1 MMHYSV
7 KSSQMNTSSMFGEPT
22 LLFTNYCNEQYQQHP
37 RSPHSHHEMVE
48 ILYILRD
55 NGVFEIN
62 GTPYP
67 VHNGDLVIYNSDA
80 VHNES
85 AQFPP
90 PPLYG
95 LEATGIQIKGLPS
108 NWLIPPDTCP
118 VISLGDHALE
128 FRHLFRQI
136 YDQSA
141 AQTENAGIICQYLFL
156 ALLHMIQELI
166 NGSTPVHAG
175 TNEESKANKL
185 GRQIQIYV
193 DEHVLEDLSVQS
205 VADHFDISSA
215 YLFRLFKQITGTS
228 LMQYIIQRRM
238 GEAQTLLLITDL
250 SITEVAQKV
259 GYNNLSHFVKMFTQ
273 NVGMSPRKYRKQ
285 SGIAYNRPTDA

>member
-1 MMHYSV
+1 
-7 KSSQMNTSSMFGEPT
+7 MFGEPV
-22 LLFTNYCNEQYQQHP
+22 LLFTNYCDEQYQLHP

-55 NGVFEIN
+55 SGVFEIN

-67 VHNGDLVIYNSDA
+67 VHSGDLVIYNSDA
-80 VHNES
+80 VHNEAS
-85 AQFPP
+85 HFPP

-95 LEATGIQIKGLPS
+95 LEATGIQLEGLPS
-108 NWLIPPDTCP
+108 NWLIPPDTSP
-118 VISLGDHALE
+118 VISLGDHASE
-128 FRHLFRQI
+128 FRHLFRTI

-141 AQTENAGIICQYLFL
+141 KQTENAGMTCQYLFC

-166 NGSTPVHAG
+166 DGNIPVHAG
-175 TNEESKANKL
+175 TNEDSKANQL

-193 DEHVLEDLSVQS
+193 DEHVLENLSVQS

-215 YLFRLFKQITGTS
+215 YLFRLFKQVTGTS
-228 LMQYIIQRRM
+228 LMQYIIQRRI

-259 GYNNLSHFVKMFTQ
+259 GYDNLSHFVKMFTQ
-273 NVGMSPRKYRKQ
+273 NVGLSPRKYRKQ
-285 SGIAYNRPTDA
+285 AGVLYTKQL